1 MALASASPPPQPH
14 GIYAI
19 GLCAHAWRMFSC
31 THHSTPDVPTRGTA
45 SAAGRSD
52 HTWLSTRCGVCLGHA
67 WCREPFPFQV
77 AYDYE
82 DLLQDAASS
91 HVRSLTTRG
100 PVRVRVGL
108 GLGPSVGV
116 CAHAWLYVLLKPT
129 RGPGFRLPPPQPQPH
144 MAFTQLVSVPTRG
157 VCSPAFTT
165 ALRMCPRVA
174 LLPPPPRR
182 WARHLSHTWPT
193 RGGSRCVFCG
203 HAWSF

>member
-1 MALASASPPPQPH
+1 MPTCGRWPPAP
-14 GIYAI
+14 
-19 GLCAHAWRMFSC
+19 
-31 THHSTPDVPTRGTA
+31 VPTQKLCPRVA
-45 SAAGRSD
+45 LLPLAPAAGRPD
-52 HTWLSTRCGVCLGHA
+52 HTWLSARCGVCFGHA
-67 WCREPFPFQV
+67 WCREPFPFQ
-77 AYDYE
+77 E
-82 DLLQDAASS
+82 DEDEEVQDAASS

-116 CAHAWLYVLLKPT
+116 CAHTWLYVLLKPT

>member
-1 MALASASPPPQPH
+1 MPTCGRWPPAP
-14 GIYAI
+14 
-19 GLCAHAWRMFSC
+19 
-31 THHSTPDVPTRGTA
+31 VPTQKLCPRVA
-45 SAAGRSD
+45 LLPLAPAAGRPD
-52 HTWLSTRCGVCLGHA
+52 HTWLSARWGVCFGHA
-67 WCREPFPFQV
+67 WCREPFPFQ
-77 AYDYE
+77 E
-82 DLLQDAASS
+82 DEDEEVDAASS
-91 HVRSLTTRG
+91 HVRYLTTRG

-108 GLGPSVGV
+108 GPSVGV
-116 CAHAWLYVLLKPT
+116 CAHAWLHVLLKPT